1 VEKLKMS
8 KTNQKGF
15 TLIELLITVAIVAIL
30 ATIALPAYQQY
41 KARAAY
47 AEVIH
52 ATEPAKTAVD
62 VCIQTGSPADCSSIS
77 RNDEW
82 AAAPLVDTVAIA
94 AAGNNYTVTSTPVGS
109 DATGGVSGINA
120 ADDFVI
126 LGTVNP
132 STNSVDWDIDETNS
146 GCIDAGLC

>member
-1 VEKLKMS
+1 MT

-62 VCIQTGSPADCSSIS
+62 VCVQTGSPADCSSIA

-82 AAAPLVDTVAIA
+82 AAAPLVATVVIGATGA
-94 AAGNNYTVTSTPVGS
+94 NYTVTSTPTAP
-109 DATGGVSGINA
+109 DATGGVSGIEA
-120 ADDFVI
+120 ADDIVL
-126 LGTVNP
+126 LGTVDA
-132 STNSVDWDIDETNS
+132 STNSVDWGIDEANS
-146 GCIDAGLC
+146 GCINKGLC